1 MQIQKYL
8 EEHQHIIYRTFV
20 NSLKNKTLSHA
31 YLLVGNPGT
40 PLLEVAKFLAKSII
54 CDDPSPL
61 ACENCIT
68 CLRVESNNYPDVIIL
83 DGSKGTIK
91 KEDVLNIESRFEKSA
106 FESKGIMIY
115 IINLVENMGVEAV
128 NSMLKF
134 LEEPD
139 SEVYAFLTTNNQNNV
154 LPTIISRCQTLHLK
168 TVDRQKI
175 INESVE
181 MNVERKDAELLS
193 YFYNDA
199 ELIFNLMNP
208 HNNEEEDEKDSYLKS
223 RDAFE
228 DLLNALKDGQTRDAM
243 YIIDKDVVPSVKTKE
258 SMRFFIDM
266 LTQAFEDLVNIKY
279 SRDITLQSYDTI
291 LKVLANKLPHLDET
305 LVEILKQRNLV
316 NLNVNISLQLDYLIM
331 YITKEQL

>member
-1 MQIQKYL
+1 MQIEKYL
-8 EEHQHIIYRTFV
+8 KEHQHIIYQTFV
-20 NSLKNKTLSHA
+20 NSLNNKTLSHA

-91 KEDVLNIESRFEKSA
+91 KENILNIESRFEKSA
-106 FESKGIMIY
+106 FESKGVMIY

-154 LPTIISRCQTLHLK
+154 LPTILSRCQILHLK
-168 TVDRQKI
+168 TINRQEI
-175 INESVE
+175 INEAIE
-181 MNVERKDAELLS
+181 MNVDRKDAELLS

-208 HNNEEEDEKDSYLKS
+208 RDEDEEAEKENYIKS
-223 RDAFE
+223 KEAFE
-228 DLLNALKDGQTRDAM
+228 DLLDALKDGEPRDAM

-279 SRDITLQSYDTI
+279 SRDITLKSYDTI
-291 LKVLANKLPHLDET
+291 LKVLAQKLPHLDET

>member
-1 MQIQKYL
+1 MQIEKYL
-8 EEHQHIIYRTFV
+8 RENQHIIYRTFV
-20 NSLKNKTLSHA
+20 NALTNKTLSHA

-68 CLRVESNNYPDVIIL
+68 CLRVESNNYPDVVIL

-91 KEDVLNIESRFEKSA
+91 KEDILNIESRFEKTA

-115 IINLVENMGVEAV
+115 IINLVENMGVEAI

-154 LPTIISRCQTLHLK
+154 LPTILSRCQILHLK
-168 TVDRQKI
+168 TIDRKKI
-175 INESVE
+175 IEEAIE
-181 MNVERKDAELLS
+181 MNIDSRDAELLS

-208 HNNEEEDEKDSYLKS
+208 TTDEAEEEKESYLKS

-228 DLLNALKDGQTRDAM
+228 DLLNALKDGESRDAM
-243 YIIDKDVVPSVKTKE
+243 YIIDRDVVPSVKTKE
-258 SMRFFIDM
+258 AMRFFIDM

-279 SRDITLQSYDTI
+279 SRDITLKSYDTI
-291 LKVLANKLPHLDET
+291 LKVLSNKLPHLDES
-305 LVEILKQRNLV
+305 LVELLKQRGLV
-316 NLNVNISLQLDYLIM
+316 NANINISLQLDHLIM
-331 YITKEQL
+331 FITKEKL

>member
-1 MQIQKYL
+1 MQIEKYL
-8 EEHQHIIYRTFV
+8 KEHQHIIYQTFV
-20 NSLKNKTLSHA
+20 NSLNNKTLSHA

-91 KEDVLNIESRFEKSA
+91 KENILNIESRFEKSA
-106 FESKGIMIY
+106 FESKGVMIY

-154 LPTIISRCQTLHLK
+154 LPTILSRCQILHLK
-168 TVDRQKI
+168 TINRQDI
-175 INESVE
+175 INEAIE
-181 MNVERKDAELLS
+181 MNVDRKDAELLS

-208 HNNEEEDEKDSYLKS
+208 RDEDEEAEKENYIKS
-223 RDAFE
+223 KEAFE
-228 DLLNALKDGQTRDAM
+228 DLLDALKDGEPRDAM

-279 SRDITLQSYDTI
+279 SRDITLKSYDTI
-291 LKVLANKLPHLDET
+291 LKVLAQKLPHLDET